1 MESKAMLETFLSN
14 RKQCVENGAIYSN
27 WEIGWQLTMES
38 LKEQFMEKI
47 RITLSIFYN
56 NGNFLKPKVS
66 FRYLCLMIENILNFD
81 AELDKML
88 TKVASAIRSM
98 YLVRHLLPLKAIIV
112 LFKSLVVSYFNFS
125 ALFFQS
131 LPASSLHKIGGG
143 ELGYS
148 GLPYF

>member
-1 MESKAMLETFLSN
+1 MESP
-14 RKQCVENGAIYSN
+14 
-27 WEIGWQLTMES
+27 
-38 LKEQFMEKI
+38 KEQFMEKM

-56 NGNFLKPKVS
+56 NGNILKPKVS
-66 FRYLCLMIENILNFD
+66 CRYLCLMIKNFLNFD

-131 LPASSLHKIGGG
+131 LPASSLHKIGGNIG
-143 ELGYS
+143 VLR
-148 GLPYF
+148 FAIFV